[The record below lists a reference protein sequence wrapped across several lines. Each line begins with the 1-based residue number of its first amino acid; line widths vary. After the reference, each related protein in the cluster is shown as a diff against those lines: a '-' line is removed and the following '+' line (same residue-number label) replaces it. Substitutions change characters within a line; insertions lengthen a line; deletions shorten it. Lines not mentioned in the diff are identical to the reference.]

1 MVSQLTFE
9 VAAMSD
15 VGNKRK
21 SNEDCFAI
29 SKEFGLY
36 VVSDGMGGAIAGDV
50 ASKMAVEYLL
60 ERLIGSGFDNDFR
73 FDSSRPVSEQG
84 QRLVSALMDAN
95 RFIYTSALGTERL
108 GMGCT
113 AVVVQIAGNLASVA
127 HVGDSR
133 VYRIRN
139 GVLDQLT
146 NDHSLVAELVKKG
159 LLLPEFAEHSPHS
172 NVITRALGP
181 MKEVEPDITEFSLIA
196 NDMILL
202 ATDGLTKSVG
212 HDQILQVASSGKPLQ
227 EICHDLIEAA
237 KMYGSEDNIT
247 CVLLQTKDHGA
258 NA

>member
-36 VVSDGMGGAIAGDV
+36 IVSDGMGGAVAGDV

-60 ERLIGSGFDNDFR
+60 QRLKGSGFDNDFR
-73 FDSSRPVSEQG
+73 VDNSKPVSERG

-95 RFIYTSALGTERL
+95 RFIYTSALGTERV

-113 AVVVQIAGNLASVA
+113 AAVVLITGNLASVA

-146 NDHSLVAELVKKG
+146 NDHSLVAELLKQG
-159 LLLPEFAEHSPHS
+159 LLSPESAEHSPHS
-172 NVITRALGP
+172 NIITRALGP
-181 MKEVEPDITEFSLIA
+181 IKDVEPEVTEFSLIA
-196 NDMILL
+196 NDMVLL
-202 ATDGLTKSVG
+202 ATDGLTKSVARE
-212 HDQILQVASSGKPLQ
+212 HILQIASSGKPLQ
-227 EICHDLIEAA
+227 EICQDLIETA

-247 CVLLQTKDHGA
+247 CVLLQTKDHAA